1 MKIYSCKDLGLQI
14 TRVYFGYTNHDRIA
28 HDYSVNIIL
37 GDFILFI
44 DFYSTR
50 EVEGN
55 SLRISRWKVK
65 NCVVCFFLVELF
77 NFWGLCTCFLV
88 YFLRVK
94 LLVCF
99 LFYFIVF
106 FLSSLFV
113 RLPGLQFFSWL
124 HHSLH

>member
-65 NCVVCFFLVELF
+65 NCVVYFFLVELF

-106 FLSSLFV
+106 F
-113 RLPGLQFFSWL
+113 
-124 HHSLH
+124 